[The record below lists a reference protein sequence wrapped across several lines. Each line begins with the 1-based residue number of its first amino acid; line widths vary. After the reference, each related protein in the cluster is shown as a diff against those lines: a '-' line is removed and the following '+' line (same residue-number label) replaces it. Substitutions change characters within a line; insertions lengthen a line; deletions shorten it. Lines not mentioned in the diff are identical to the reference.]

1 MNQVNILLV
10 EDNEGNIILTTE
22 AFEDMQ
28 LANSISIVRDG
39 EEALQFLRKQDRFEN
54 APTPQLI
61 LMDIN
66 LPGIDGKELLDIIK
80 KDVTLQE
87 IPVVMLT
94 SSAADA
100 DISECYDKHVNWYIT
115 KPIDYDKYTKVM
127 HEIEAFYV
135 SFVPYHKK
143 LRKVK

>member
-1 MNQVNILLV
+1 MNEVHILLV
-10 EDNEGNIILTTE
+10 EDNEGDIILTTE
-22 AFEDMQ
+22 AFKDMQ
-28 LANSISIVRDG
+28 LENKISIVRDG
-39 EEALQFLRKQDRFEN
+39 EEALQFLRKQDSY
-54 APTPQLI
+54 ADATTPQLI

-66 LPGIDGKELLDIIK
+66 LPGMDGKELLEVIK
-80 KDVTLQE
+80 KDPELKE

-135 SFVPYHKK
+135 SFVPYQKSGK
-143 LRKVK
+143 

>member
-1 MNQVNILLV
+1 MNQVHILLV
-10 EDNEGNIILTTE
+10 EDNEGDIILTTE
-22 AFEDMQ
+22 AFKDMK
-28 LANSISIVRDG
+28 LDNKISVVRDG
-39 EEALQFLRKQDRFEN
+39 EEALRFLKKQGEH
-54 APTPQLI
+54 AGASTPQLV

-66 LPGIDGKELLDIIK
+66 LPGMDGKQLLDIIK
-80 KDVTLQE
+80 KDDELKE

-94 SSAADA
+94 CSDTDA

-135 SFVPYHKK
+135 SFVPYSKAGK
-143 LRKVK
+143 

>member
-1 MNQVNILLV
+1 
-10 EDNEGNIILTTE
+10 
-22 AFEDMQ
+22 MQ
-28 LANSISIVRDG
+28 LENTISVVNDG
-39 EEALQFLRKQDRFEN
+39 EAALRFLKKQGEY
-54 APTPQLI
+54 AGSTTPQLI

-66 LPGIDGKELLDIIK
+66 LPGMDGKELLEIIK
-80 KDVTLQE
+80 KDDDLKE

-135 SFVPYHKK
+135 SFVPYPKSGK
-143 LRKVK
+143 

>member
-1 MNQVNILLV
+1 MSEVNILLV
-10 EDNEGNIILTTE
+10 EDNEGDIILTTE
-22 AFEDMQ
+22 AFKDMK
-28 LANSISIVRDG
+28 LDNKIDVVRDG
-39 EEALQFLRKQDRFEN
+39 EEALRFLKKQEPFADATR
-54 APTPQLI
+54 PQLI

-66 LPGIDGKELLDIIK
+66 LPGMNGKELLDIIK
-80 KDVTLQE
+80 KDEELRE

-94 SSAADA
+94 CSDTDA

-135 SFVPYHKK
+135 SFVPYPKAG
-143 LRKVK
+143 R

>member
-1 MNQVNILLV
+1 MNEVHILLV
-10 EDNEGNIILTTE
+10 EDNEGDIILTTE
-22 AFEDMQ
+22 AFKDME
-28 LANSISIVRDG
+28 LENKISVVRDG
-39 EEALQFLRKQDRFEN
+39 EEALRFLKKQAEH
-54 APTPQLI
+54 AGATTPQMV

-66 LPGIDGKELLDIIK
+66 LPGMDGKQLLQIIK
-80 KDVTLQE
+80 KDEELKE

-94 SSAADA
+94 CSDTDA

-135 SFVPYHKK
+135 SFVPY
-143 LRKVK
+143 RKTGK

>member
-1 MNQVNILLV
+1 MNEVHILLV
-10 EDNEGNIILTTE
+10 EDNEGDIILTTE
-22 AFEDMQ
+22 AFKDMQ
-28 LANSISIVRDG
+28 LENKISIVRDG
-39 EEALQFLRKQDRFEN
+39 EEALRFLKKEEN
-54 APTPQLI
+54 YADAATPQLI

-66 LPGIDGKELLDIIK
+66 LPGMDGKELLEMIK
-80 KDVTLQE
+80 KDPELKE

-135 SFVPYHKK
+135 SFVPYPK
-143 LRKVK
+143 RGR

>member
-1 MNQVNILLV
+1 MNEVHILLV
-10 EDNEGNIILTTE
+10 EDNEGDIILTTE
-22 AFEDMQ
+22 AFVDMKLDNQ
-28 LANSISIVRDG
+28 IHVVRDG
-39 EEALQFLRKQDRFEN
+39 EEALRFLRKEAEYVN

-66 LPGIDGKELLDIIK
+66 LPGIDGKQLLEIIK
-80 KDVTLQE
+80 REERLKD

-94 SSAADA
+94 CSDTDA
-100 DISECYDKHVNWYIT
+100 DISECYDKQVNWYIT

-135 SFVPYHKK
+135 SFVPYPKGNK
-143 LRKVK
+143 

>member
-1 MNQVNILLV
+1 MNEVHILLV
-10 EDNEGNIILTTE
+10 EDNEGDIILTTE
-22 AFEDMQ
+22 AFKDMELENQ
-28 LANSISIVRDG
+28 ISVVRDG
-39 EEALQFLRKQDRFEN
+39 EEALRFLKKQGEHTN
-54 APTPQLI
+54 ASTPQLV

-66 LPGIDGKELLDIIK
+66 LPGIGGKELLDLIK
-80 KDVTLQE
+80 KDEALKE

-100 DISECYDKHVNWYIT
+100 DISECYDKQVNWYIT

-135 SFVPYHKK
+135 SFVPYHKAGK
-143 LRKVK
+143 

>member
-1 MNQVNILLV
+1 MNQVHILLV
-10 EDNEGNIILTTE
+10 EDNEGDIILTTE
-22 AFEDMQ
+22 AFKDMK
-28 LANSISIVRDG
+28 LENKISVVRDG
-39 EEALQFLRKQDRFEN
+39 EEALRFLKKQDEHIG
-54 APTPQLI
+54 APTPQLV

-66 LPGIDGKELLDIIK
+66 LPGIDGKQLLDIIK
-80 KDVTLQE
+80 KDEELKE

-94 SSAADA
+94 CSDTDA

-135 SFVPYHKK
+135 SFVPYPKSGK
-143 LRKVK
+143 

>member
-1 MNQVNILLV
+1 MSEVHILLV
-10 EDNEGNIILTTE
+10 EDNEGDVILTTE
-22 AFEDMQ
+22 AFKDMQ
-28 LANSISIVRDG
+28 LENRISVVNDG
-39 EEALQFLRKQDRFEN
+39 ETALRFLKKKGEYAN
-54 APTPQLI
+54 TTTPQLI

-66 LPGIDGKELLDIIK
+66 LPGMDGKELLEIIK
-80 KDVTLQE
+80 KDDELKE

-135 SFVPYHKK
+135 SFVPYPKSGK
-143 LRKVK
+143 

>member
-1 MNQVNILLV
+1 MNEVHILLV
-10 EDNEGNIILTTE
+10 EDNEGDIILTTE
-22 AFEDMQ
+22 AFKDMELENQ
-28 LANSISIVRDG
+28 ISVVRDG
-39 EEALQFLRKQDRFEN
+39 EEALRFLKKQGEHTN
-54 APTPQLI
+54 ASTPQLV

-66 LPGIDGKELLDIIK
+66 LPGIGGKELLDLIK
-80 KDVTLQE
+80 KDEALKE

-100 DISECYDKHVNWYIT
+100 DISECYDKQVNWYIT

-135 SFVPYHKK
+135 SFVPYHKTGK
-143 LRKVK
+143 

>member
-1 MNQVNILLV
+1 MSEVNILLV
-10 EDNEGNIILTTE
+10 EDNEGDIILTTE
-22 AFEDMQ
+22 AFKDMN
-28 LANSISIVRDG
+28 LENTISIVRDG
-39 EEALQFLRKQDRFEN
+39 EEALRFLKKQEEHLE

-66 LPGIDGKELLDIIK
+66 LPGMDGKELLDRIK
-80 KDVTLQE
+80 KDAALKE

-94 SSAADA
+94 SSAKDA

-135 SFVPYHKK
+135 SFVPYPKSGK
-143 LRKVK
+143 

>member
-1 MNQVNILLV
+1 MNEVHILLV
-10 EDNEGNIILTTE
+10 EDNEGDIILTTE
-22 AFEDMQ
+22 AFKDMQ
-28 LANSISIVRDG
+28 LENKISVVRDG
-39 EEALQFLRKQDRFEN
+39 EEALCFLRKQDSYSD
-54 APTPQLI
+54 AATPQLI

-66 LPGIDGKELLDIIK
+66 LPGMDGKELLEMIK
-80 KDVTLQE
+80 KDPELKE

-135 SFVPYHKK
+135 SFVPYPKSG
-143 LRKVK
+143 R

>member
-1 MNQVNILLV
+1 MNEVHILLV
-10 EDNEGNIILTTE
+10 EDNEGDIILTTE
-22 AFEDMQ
+22 AFNDMK
-28 LANSISIVRDG
+28 LENKISIVRDG
-39 EEALQFLRKQDRFEN
+39 EEALRFLKRQGEYPD

-66 LPGIDGKELLDIIK
+66 LPGMNGKQLLEIIK
-80 KDVTLQE
+80 KEDELRD

-94 SSAADA
+94 CSDKDA
-100 DISECYDKHVNWYIT
+100 DISDCYDKQVNWYIT

-135 SFVPYHKK
+135 SFVPYDKMA
-143 LRKVK
+143 R

>member
-1 MNQVNILLV
+1 MSEVNILLV
-10 EDNEGNIILTTE
+10 EDNEGDIILTTE
-22 AFEDMQ
+22 AFKDMK
-28 LANSISIVRDG
+28 LENEINVVRDG
-39 EEALQFLRKQDRFEN
+39 EEALRFLKKQEPFAN
-54 APTPQLI
+54 ASTPQLF

-66 LPGIDGKELLDIIK
+66 LPGMDGKQLLDIIK
-80 KDVTLQE
+80 KDEALKN

-94 SSAADA
+94 SSDTDE

-135 SFVPYHKK
+135 SFVPYPKGKK
-143 LRKVK
+143 